1 MMCSRQ
7 VGVNTSPS
15 GYPPPSSSYSR
26 THSHSSYPR
35 TLTRSLT
42 LALTLAH
49 SPLMSRHIY
58 RTGTIRL
65 YHQCH
70 ILSSSILSSH
80 LFLSCLPAIVAVGDT
95 LQSSLPSWTPVND
108 QGLAIHLPPSPPTPP
123 PPPAKGGGAVDGIYS
138 GGRGGVFSDNGL
150 AKSFDYLNYHS
161 LWARTISYT
170 HHRAGMRLFSG
181 PSSTLHHL
189 SQLLYIQE
197 PILPLPLPLPLKHIH
212 PIHQTPVYPTITIA
226 EFMNLSDASPFC
238 KDYHYTTTYT
248 LIPENYTTITTSS
261 STSSTTT
268 TTSSSTSSSSSST
281 SSGSSSGSGNGDRT
295 ISNNDNNANV
305 SISSR
310 TRVLVS
316 LQRHQGAP
324 SMYQSFILSGIKS
337 GQCTILTIP
346 FIPSLPPPCCS
357 H

>member
-1 MMCSRQ
+1 M
-7 VGVNTSPS
+7 
-15 GYPPPSSSYSR
+15 
-26 THSHSSYPR
+26 
-35 TLTRSLT
+35 
-42 LALTLAH
+42 
-49 SPLMSRHIY
+49 I
-58 RTGTIRL
+58 
-65 YHQCH
+65 
-70 ILSSSILSSH
+70 
-80 LFLSCLPAIVAVGDT
+80 
-95 LQSSLPSWTPVND
+95 
-108 QGLAIHLPPSPPTPP
+108 
-123 PPPAKGGGAVDGIYS
+123 
-138 GGRGGVFSDNGL
+138 SDNGL
-150 AKSFDYLNYHS
+150 SKSFDYLNNHS

-170 HHRAGMRLFSG
+170 HHRAGMRLFSS

-248 LIPENYTTITTSS
+248 LIPDNHTTTTTISS
-261 STSSTTT
+261 ST
-268 TTSSSTSSSSSST
+268 TTSSSTSSSISSD
-281 SSGSSSGSGNGDRT
+281 SSNGKGDRT
-295 ISNNDNNANV
+295 INNNDNNANV

-316 LQRHQGAP
+316 LQCHQGAP

-337 GQCTILTIP
+337 GQCTTLTIP
-346 FIPSLPPPCCS
+346 FIPSLPPLRLS